1 MSHTLSISALFL
13 NSEDG
18 SIRSNKRWSFIKK
31 RLAKVFIGFARMTVE
46 QRDRDADEN
55 KDLDLFNSL
64 TTQFTSPRRQ
74 LLEKQN
80 NRRRKC
86 KN

>member
-31 RLAKVFIGFARMTVE
+31 RLAKVLIGFARMTVE

-80 NRRRKC
+80 NRRRKW